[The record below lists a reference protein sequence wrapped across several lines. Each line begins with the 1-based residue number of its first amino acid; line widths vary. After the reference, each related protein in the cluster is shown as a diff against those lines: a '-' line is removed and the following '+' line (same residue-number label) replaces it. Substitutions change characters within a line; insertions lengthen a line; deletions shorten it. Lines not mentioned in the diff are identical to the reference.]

1 MLQLLHI
8 NIKQIVGEMM
18 DKNIEM
24 YKLYLNSKKLSSNTV
39 SSYIY
44 DINSFKEYLGSDYEL
59 DLAQTRKA
67 QILTYLVN
75 LQKQG
80 KSSSTISRTISA
92 LKNFFDYLKKE
103 KIIEDNPAISIH
115 SPKQVKKS
123 PAILSEE
130 EINLLMKQ
138 PDTNTFKGSRDSAI
152 LELLYSSGIRVT
164 ELIKI
169 KKSHINLNVGII
181 TIKCQKERLVPLS
194 QYANNAILNYVNNFR
209 NKKCNEENEFLF
221 VNITGEPI
229 SRQGIWKTLKF
240 YEKKMNLNKEL
251 SPQILRNS
259 FAVHLLSHGA
269 DLGTVQ
275 ELMGLT
281 SLAAA
286 ENYLSSVEFKSIEVF
301 KKTFPRV

>member
-1 MLQLLHI
+1 
-8 NIKQIVGEMM
+8 M
-18 DKNIEM
+18 DKNIEN
-24 YKLYLNSKKLSSNTV
+24 YKLHLNTKNLSMNTI

-44 DINSFKEYLGSDYEL
+44 DINNFNEYLDAGYGLEL
-59 DLAQTRKA
+59 TRTRKA

-80 KSSSTISRTISA
+80 KSSSTISRTISS
-92 LKNFFDYLKKE
+92 LKNFFEFLKKE
-103 KIIEDNPAISIH
+103 KLIEDNPAISIH

-123 PAILSEE
+123 PAILTEE
-130 EINLLMKQ
+130 EVSLLMKQ

-152 LELLYSSGIRVT
+152 LELLYSSGIKVT
-164 ELIKI
+164 ELINI
-169 KKSHINLNVGII
+169 KKNNINLNAGII
-181 TIKCQKERLVPLS
+181 NILGQKERVVPLS

-209 NKKCNEENEFLF
+209 NKRCKEENEFVF

-269 DLGTVQ
+269 DIGTVQ
-275 ELMGLT
+275 ELMGLN
-281 SLAAA
+281 SFAAA
-286 ENYLSSVEFKSIEVF
+286 QNYLSSVEFKSLEVF